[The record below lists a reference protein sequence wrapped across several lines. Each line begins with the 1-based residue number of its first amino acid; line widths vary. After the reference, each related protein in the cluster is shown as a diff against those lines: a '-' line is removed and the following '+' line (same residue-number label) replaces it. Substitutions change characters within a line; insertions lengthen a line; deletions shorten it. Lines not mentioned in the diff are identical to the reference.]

1 MQDLVKAAP
10 RQLQKGYG
18 SQSLNVTEDGE
29 SGWGGEGGEGVG
41 GGGCME
47 VSRVRGFQRRV
58 QGRTLDE
65 RSVDFVK

>member
-29 SGWGGEGGEGVG
+29 SGWGGEGWGRCGGWRMYGSEQSERVSEEGAG
-41 GGGCME
+41 
-47 VSRVRGFQRRV
+47 QD
-58 QGRTLDE
+58 T
-65 RSVDFVK
+65 

>member
-1 MQDLVKAAP
+1 M
-10 RQLQKGYG
+10 
-18 SQSLNVTEDGE
+18 
-29 SGWGGEGGEGVG
+29 GGGV
-41 GGGCME
+41 GGCME